1 MLSFWE
7 KNSLIEYDYII
18 IGSGIVGMSAAAE
31 IKEKKP
37 KASVL
42 ILEKGTFPQ
51 GASTKNAGF
60 ACFGSLTELL
70 ADLKTLSEA
79 ETVEIVHN
87 RWSGLQALR
96 KRLGDTNIDYISN
109 GGYELISRQEA
120 YSLDKIEQIN
130 TLLKPIF
137 KKDVFTLENSKI
149 HSFGFNSNSIT
160 NLVYNTFEGQIDTG
174 KMIKSFISY
183 LRSLDIAVLNGQE
196 VTEFN
201 DAGNFVSV
209 VSNGI
214 EFKAK
219 KLTICTNAFTKKLL
233 PEINL
238 YPGRGQV
245 ILTKPIED
253 LKFKGVFHM
262 DEGYFYF
269 RNLGK
274 RVLFGGGRH
283 LDLKNETTT
292 NFNTTEFILN
302 TLKDKLDQTI
312 LPNQAYEIEHQWSGI
327 MAFGE
332 NKTPL
337 LKNVSKNISIGVR
350 LGGMGLAIGSQ
361 LGATIAE
368 LMFEN

>member
-7 KNSLIEYDYII
+7 KNSLTEYDYII
-18 IGSGIVGMSAAAE
+18 IGGGIVGMSTAAE
-31 IKEKKP
+31 IKEKAP
-37 KASVL
+37 NASVL

-51 GASTKNAGF
+51 GASSKNAGF
-60 ACFGSLTELL
+60 ACFGSITELL

-79 ETVEIVHN
+79 ETIEIVQN

-96 KRLGDTNIDYISN
+96 KRLGDNNLDYIAN
-109 GGYELISRQEA
+109 GGYELVSQKES

-137 KKDVFTLENSKI
+137 KKNVFTLEDSKI
-149 HSFGFNSNSIT
+149 HSFGFNSNNIN

-183 LRSLDIAVLNGQE
+183 LRSIDIAILNGQE
-196 VTEFN
+196 VTKFN
-201 DAGNFVSV
+201 DAGNFVTV
-209 VSNGI
+209 LSNGI
-214 EFKAK
+214 EFKGK
-219 KLTICTNAFTKKLL
+219 KLAICTNAFTKKLL

-253 LKFKGVFHM
+253 LKFKGIFHM
-262 DEGYFYF
+262 EEGYFYF
-269 RNLGK
+269 RNLGQ
-274 RVLFGGGRH
+274 RILFGGGRH

-292 NFNTTEFILN
+292 NFNTTAFILN
-302 TLKDKLDQTI
+302 TLKDKLDKTI
-312 LPNQAYEIEHQWSGI
+312 LPNQTYEIEHQWSGI

-332 NKTPL
+332 NKTPI
-337 LKNVSKNISIGVR
+337 LKNISKNISIGVR
-350 LGGMGLAIGSQ
+350 LGGMGIAIGSH
-361 LGATIAE
+361 LGGSIAE
-368 LMFEN
+368 LMLEN